1 MSNYAQHSRSINSHK
16 MEPRI
21 LTIQYLEDSASLAQ
35 LDPGLVIDKLRA
47 AAERLP
53 ITHLLVGWHLPIPL
67 LEALRRE
74 AERLGMRFIRW
85 QPLLTGD
92 RVFIPAS
99 SCQVVTLTGNT
110 LTGFQNLPEFT
121 FACPNHPAVQA
132 AMISHIADL
141 IRQGLFQGFFLDRVR
156 FPSPAQDPLN
166 QLTCFCEH
174 CRLKAAQM
182 DLDLEGIRQE
192 IFRST
197 RQENGRISLVK
208 ALLSADAGS
217 DQADQIR
224 GLAQFIAFRKHSIL
238 DFLTNVTKL
247 FRQARLEIGLDCF
260 SPSLTH
266 MVGQDLRAMG
276 ECADWVKLMT
286 YAHTHAPAGL
296 PFELSGLLQYLIAS
310 TQLSD
315 EQVFELLGEITR
327 LQLPGN
333 LGSLSI
339 DGLSS
344 FALEKEVR
352 RGIEACS
359 VPVLAGIELVR
370 LDGVTHQNP
379 ATIQADLMGI
389 KRANP
394 AGLALSWDLL
404 HIPLEW
410 LDLVRQV
417 YLINE

>member
-1 MSNYAQHSRSINSHK
+1 M
-16 MEPRI
+16 
-21 LTIQYLEDSASLAQ
+21 LTLQYLEDSASLAQ
-35 LDPGLVIDKLRA
+35 LDPRLVIDKLRA

-53 ITHLLVGWHLPIPL
+53 ITHLLIGWHLPRHL
-67 LEALRRE
+67 LEVLRLE
-74 AERLGMRFIRW
+74 AEHTGMRFIRW

-92 RVFIPAS
+92 RVFMPAS
-99 SCQVVTLTGNT
+99 SCQVVTLTGDS
-110 LTGFQNLPEFT
+110 LTGYQNLPEFT

-132 AMISHIADL
+132 AVISHIGDL
-141 IRQGLFQGFFLDRVR
+141 VRRGVFQGFFLDRVR
-156 FPSPAQDPLN
+156 FPSPTQDPLN

-174 CRLKAAQM
+174 CRRKAAAM
-182 DLDLEGIRQE
+182 DLDLEGIRQA
-192 IFRST
+192 ILRSA

-208 ALLSADAGS
+208 ALLSGDAES
-217 DQADQIR
+217 DLADQIR
-224 GLAQFIAFRKHSIL
+224 GLAQFLAFRKHSIL
-238 DFLTNVTKL
+238 DFLTNITKL
-247 FRQARLEIGLDCF
+247 FRQAHLEIGLDCF

-266 MVGQDLRAMG
+266 LVGQDLNAMG

-286 YAHTHAPAGL
+286 YAHTNAPAGL
-296 PFELSGLLQYLIAS
+296 PFELSGLLQYLTSS
-310 TQLSD
+310 TRLSN
-315 EQVFELLGEITR
+315 EGAFELLGEITH
-327 LQLPGN
+327 LQLPSN
-333 LGSLSI
+333 FGSLKI
-339 DGLSS
+339 DGISS
-344 FALEKEVR
+344 STLEKEVE

-359 VPVLAGIELVR
+359 VPVLAGIELVK

-417 YLINE
+417 YLVNE